1 MIVTV
6 KKRKKRKV
14 QRSYG
19 VLFLAIKEMVLSSFQ
34 NPGNTRV

>member
-14 QRSYG
+14 QEVT
-19 VLFLAIKEMVLSSFQ
+19 VLSFAIKEMVLSSFQ